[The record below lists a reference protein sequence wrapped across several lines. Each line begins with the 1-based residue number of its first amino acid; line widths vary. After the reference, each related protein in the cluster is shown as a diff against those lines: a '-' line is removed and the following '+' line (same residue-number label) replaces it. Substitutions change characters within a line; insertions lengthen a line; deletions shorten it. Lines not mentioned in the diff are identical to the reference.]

1 MSEPSDTEIS
11 DAKVDVMALA
21 AYQQSCHE
29 AERGQWWSE
38 ESEETRTIWRKI
50 IRAALEAAQKAG
62 TTPEKIALIKELHA
76 LRSGYAAKT
85 RQVIE
90 LTYRVNVLMATLD
103 RYMPQKARELV
114 AQFEKESISCETAH
128 E

>member
-62 TTPEKIALIKELHA
+62 TTPEETLIAACRKELEQ
-76 LRSGYAAKT
+76 LRIGYFAKT

-90 LTYRVNVLMATLD
+90 LTYRVNVLIATLD

-114 AQFEKESISCETAH
+114 AQFEKESAR
-128 E
+128 